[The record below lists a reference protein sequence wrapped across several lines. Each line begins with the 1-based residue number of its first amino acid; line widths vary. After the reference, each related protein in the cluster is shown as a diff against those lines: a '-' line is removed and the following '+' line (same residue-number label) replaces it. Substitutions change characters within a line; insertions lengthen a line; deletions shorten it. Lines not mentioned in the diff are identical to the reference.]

1 MNIEYEEMVVTF
13 IDILG
18 FKKLIESEN
27 IEEVRKIIDR
37 FNGFKNLS
45 MLCHKTGDPNNDAF
59 NSISASDA
67 IIRLTR
73 FPENYNKEQIIIK
86 EIEVLASIQLK
97 LICDHKI
104 LIRGGLSIGKM
115 YFNYNNRL
123 TSFFGPAYIRA
134 YEIESK
140 TASYPRIVID
150 KKLKTEKFDKINNS
164 LISSDIEGDL
174 FIDYLEKYNSNEEPN
189 DFLEQYCIEEHNE
202 HYLKKHKNSI
212 VQLINESEN
221 ITKSIKDKYL
231 WLALYHNKH
240 CMKNNYSVDCMIDSI
255 TESDH

>member
-18 FKKLIESEN
+18 FKKLIKSEN
-27 IEEVRKIIDR
+27 ITEVRKVIEH

-45 MLCHKTGDPNNDAF
+45 MYCHKTGNPNNDTF

-73 FPENYNKEQIIIK
+73 FPEDCNKELVTIK
-86 EIEVLASIQLK
+86 EIKVLASIQLK
-97 LICDHKI
+97 LICYHQI

-115 YFNYNNRL
+115 YFNYNDRL

-140 TASYPRIVID
+140 IASYPRIVID
-150 KKLKTEKFDKINNS
+150 KSVDYDKLVNGNNRH
-164 LISSDIEGDL
+164 ISYGKDGEL
-174 FIDYLEKYNSNEEPN
+174 FVDYLENSRYDEGVNGFTYELIN
-189 DFLEQYCIEEHNE
+189 
-202 HYLKKHKNSI
+202 KHKNSI
-212 VQLINESEN
+212 LKLIKN
-221 ITKSIKDKYL
+221 IDSSSTSIKNKYV
-231 WLALYHNKH
+231 WLALYHNEH
-240 CMKNNYSVDCMIDSI
+240 CLKYNYPADWMIDQMI
-255 TESDH
+255 IDELNP

>member
-115 YFNYNNRL
+115 YFNY
-123 TSFFGPAYIRA
+123 
-134 YEIESK
+134 K
-140 TASYPRIVID
+140 
-150 KKLKTEKFDKINNS
+150 
-164 LISSDIEGDL
+164 
-174 FIDYLEKYNSNEEPN
+174 
-189 DFLEQYCIEEHNE
+189 
-202 HYLKKHKNSI
+202 
-212 VQLINESEN
+212 
-221 ITKSIKDKYL
+221 
-231 WLALYHNKH
+231 
-240 CMKNNYSVDCMIDSI
+240 
-255 TESDH
+255 